1 MAPEDI
7 KYGPQVVS
15 EFLDSLQGDESI
27 DKDTL
32 SAVYELFEAGKLTRT
47 RLLNSLEAL
56 RAGRAAKDVD
66 AAVEGVPD
74 DD

>member
-1 MAPEDI
+1 MASEVI
-7 KYGPQVVS
+7 KSGPQVVS

-32 SAVYELFEAGKLTRT
+32 SAVHELFEAGKLTKT

-56 RAGRAAKDVD
+56 RAGMAAKDVH